1 MKIFENQQL
10 IEFNTFKVPA
20 LCDRLIQVESEG
32 EIPQLFQGGF
42 FDAPYLVLGGGS
54 NMLFVEDFHGS
65 VIQMRTRGI
74 SIVEESEDA
83 VCLEVAAGETWEDFV
98 DFCVKNHYYGVENLV
113 GIPGLVGSCPVQNI
127 GAYGVEV
134 KDVISSVFGWRISTQ
149 KTFEVANEDC
159 KFGYRSS
166 VFKTDWKN
174 DVLITRVRFRLSKK
188 EHFTLTYQ
196 GLVKEIENQK
206 VELTIENIA
215 ATVKRIRDAKL
226 PDITKIGCAGSFF
239 KNPIVD
245 NSVKDKLLQQIPNLV
260 NYPAEG
266 GKSKLAAGQLIDLAG
281 MKSVREGD
289 AGVYPFQALVIV
301 NYGHASGKEIRAFYQ
316 KVQLKVY
323 EKFGIPIEPE
333 VNIIG

>member
-20 LCDRLIQVESEG
+20 LCDRLIQVESEE
-32 EIPQLFQGGF
+32 EIPQLFQTGF

-74 SIVEESEDA
+74 SVVEESEDA

-149 KTFEVANEDC
+149 KTFEDANEDC

-245 NSVKDKLLQQIPNLV
+245 NSVKDKLLQQIPHLV

-281 MKSVREGD
+281 MKGVREGD

-316 KVQLKVY
+316 KVQQKVF
-323 EKFGIPIEPE
+323 EKFGIAIEPE

>member
-1 MKIFENQQL
+1 MI
-10 IEFNTFKVPA
+10 PA
-20 LCDRLIQVESEG
+20 MCDRFVQVESDD
-32 EIPQLFQGGF
+32 EISRLMQDGF
-42 FDAPYLVLGGGS
+42 FTAPYLILGGGS
-54 NMLFVEDFHGS
+54 NILFVSDFHGT
-65 VIQMRTRGI
+65 VVQMCTRGI

-83 VCLEVAAGETWEDFV
+83 VYLEVAAGETWENFV
-98 DFCVKNHYYGVENLV
+98 DFCVKKHYYGVENLI

-134 KDVISSVFGWRISTQ
+134 KDVISSVEGWRISTQ
-149 KTFEVANEDC
+149 KPFELANEDC

-166 VFKTDWKN
+166 IFKTDWKN
-174 DVLITRVRFRLSKK
+174 DVLITRVRFRLSKR

-196 GLVKEIENQK
+196 GLVKEVENQQIA
-206 VELTIENIA
+206 LTIENIA

-239 KNPIVD
+239 KNPVVD

-260 NYPAEG
+260 NYPVEG

-281 MKSVREGD
+281 MKGVREGD
-289 AGVYPFQALVIV
+289 AGVYPQQALVIV

-316 KVQLKVY
+316 KVQQKVR
-323 EKFGIPIEPE
+323 ERFGIEIEPE
-333 VNIIG
+333 VNIIGL